1 MLLELEGVT
10 KRFGGLLAVSEVSFG
25 VDEGQVVGL
34 IGPNGAGKTT
44 LFNVVAG
51 ALRPSAGKIRFAG
64 QDITGQ
70 KPHRICGHGLCRTFQ
85 LVRPFGSLSVLD
97 NVVIGAFA
105 RIRDRRTAYEEAD
118 RIVQA
123 TGLRQWRD
131 AVARALPIGLRKRV
145 EVARA
150 LATRPRMILFDEV
163 MNGLN
168 PTELN
173 EMMDL
178 IRRLNSGGL
187 TVVLIE
193 HVMAA
198 VMHLCQRII
207 VIHHGVKIAEGQPA
221 DIARDSRVI
230 DAYLGEEY
238 LIR

>member
-10 KRFGGLLAVSEVSFG
+10 KRFGGLLAVSGVSFG
-25 VDEGQVVGL
+25 VDEGEVVGL

-51 ALRPSAGKIRFAG
+51 ALRPSAGEIRFAG

-70 KPHRICGHGLCRTFQ
+70 KPHRICRHGLCRTFQ
-85 LVRPFGSLSVLD
+85 LVRPFGGLSVLD

-105 RIRDRRTAYEEAD
+105 RVRERRAAYEEAD
-118 RIVQA
+118 RIVEA
-123 TGLRQWRD
+123 TGLKPWRD

-150 LATRPRMILFDEV
+150 LATRPRMILLDEV

-173 EMMDL
+173 EVMEL
-178 IRRLNSGGL
+178 IRRLNAGGL

-207 VIHHGVKIAEGQPA
+207 VIHHGVKIAQGQPA
-221 DIARDSRVI
+221 DIARDPRVI

>member
-10 KRFGGLLAVSEVSFG
+10 KRFGGLIAVSEVSFS
-25 VDEGQVVGL
+25 VDHGQVVGL

-64 QDITGQ
+64 QDITGE
-70 KPHRICGHGLCRTFQ
+70 KPHRICRHGLCRTFQ
-85 LVRPFGSLSVLD
+85 LVRPFGGLSVLD

-105 RIRDRRTAYEEAD
+105 RVRERRAAYEEAE
-118 RIVQA
+118 RIVEA
-123 TGLRQWRD
+123 TGLRPWRD
-131 AVARALPIGLRKRV
+131 AAARALPIGLRKRV

-168 PTELN
+168 PTELH

-198 VMHLCQRII
+198 VMNLCQRII
-207 VIHHGVKIAEGQPA
+207 VIHHGVKIAEGEPV
-221 DIARDSRVI
+221 DIARDPRVI

>member
-10 KRFGGLLAVSEVSFG
+10 KRFGGLLAVSEVGFK
-25 VDEGQVVGL
+25 VDEGQLVGL

-51 ALRPSAGKIRFAG
+51 MLRPSAGKIRFAG

-70 KPHRICGHGLCRTFQ
+70 KPHRICRYGLCRTFQ
-85 LVRPFGSLSVLD
+85 LVKPFGGLSVLD

-105 RIRDRRTAYEEAD
+105 RVRERRAAYEEAE
-118 RIVQA
+118 RIVEA
-123 TGLRQWRD
+123 TGLKPWRD

-168 PTELN
+168 PTELH

-198 VMHLCQRII
+198 VMNLCQRII

-221 DIARDSRVI
+221 DIARDPRVI

-238 LIR
+238 LIQ